1 MVFEKVIFDQVIFD
15 KVIFDDVSDSQRIGA
30 NSNANAIAPLCALTD
45 EKPNWKDRI
54 KSTLRKETIQDKI
67 NFSFFEILFCAL
79 KFLFFIEQD
88 KIKGFS
94 KLSES

>member
-1 MVFEKVIFDQVIFD
+1 LFTFDGFEKVIFDEVIFD
-15 KVIFDDVSDSQRIGA
+15 EVIFDEVIYDDVSDSQRIGA

-67 NFSFFEILFCAL
+67 NFSFFEILFLCY
-79 KFLFFIEQD
+79 KFFC
-88 KIKGFS
+88 FS
-94 KLSES
+94 LNKTR